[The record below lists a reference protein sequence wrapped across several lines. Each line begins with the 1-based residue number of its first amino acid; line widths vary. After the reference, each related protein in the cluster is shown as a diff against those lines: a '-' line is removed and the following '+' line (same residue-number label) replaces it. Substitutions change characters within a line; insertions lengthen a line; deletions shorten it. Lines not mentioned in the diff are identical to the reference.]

1 MQYEIIHKRN
11 KYHLYIYAPA
21 LRGAPLRQVAYHGIY
36 KTNEHAT
43 AAALR
48 IITTK

>member
-1 MQYEIIHKRN
+1 MQYEIIHKNN
-11 KYHLYIYAPA
+11 KYHLFVYGPA
-21 LRGAPLRQVAYHGIY
+21 LRGAPLRPVAYHGIY
-36 KTNEHAT
+36 KTNERAT